1 MKRESSKRVSTSF
14 FLWAISI
21 AFFSLGACVSIET
34 VVPPSATP
42 EPATPTATIEFPTLI
57 PTRTATSFPTAT
69 PTPDLISGLGSVVY
83 RDTFASDMGWTTQV
97 TNAGGY
103 SFVNGW
109 IRLAVRVPNAAINVY
124 GPSMDLGDYYLE
136 LTIRPDLCSGDDEAG
151 FLFRVV
157 DPLNYYRFS
166 ITCQGGARV
175 TRVFDGGE
183 VALIPIT
190 ETYTVFPGALVQNRI
205 AVLASGPV
213 LKFFINGTE
222 VFTTQDASFTSGGLG
237 LYVHSRRSG
246 QTTVSFDDLIVR
258 NLMPAPEG
266 TTTSPTP

>member
-1 MKRESSKRVSTSF
+1 MKRTHHIQTYPRWFVQVC
-14 FLWAISI
+14 L
-21 AFFSLGACVSIET
+21 LGVIGLSACVSIET

-42 EPATPTATIEFPTLI
+42 EPATPTATFDFPTLI
-57 PTRTATSFPTAT
+57 PTRTSTPMPTAT
-69 PTPDLISGLGSVVY
+69 PTPDLISGLGPVIY
-83 RDTFASDMGWTTQV
+83 RDTFTNDTGWTAQV
-97 TNAGGY
+97 TSNGGH

-109 IRLAVRVPNAAINVY
+109 IRLAVRAPNAVINVY
-124 GPSMDLGDYYLE
+124 SPPLDLRDFYLE
-136 LTIRPDLCSGDDEAG
+136 MTFRPDLCSTDDEAG

-175 TRVFDGGE
+175 TRVIDGGE

-190 ETYTVFPGALVQNRI
+190 ETYTVFPGALVKNQI
-205 AVLASGPV
+205 AVLTSGPV
-213 LKFFINGTE
+213 MTFFINGTE
-222 VFTTQDASFTSGGLG
+222 VFTTQDATFTMGGLG

-258 NLMPAPEG
+258 DLMPQAEG
-266 TTTSPTP
+266 TTTSPSP

>member
-1 MKRESSKRVSTSF
+1 MKSAHSNRVWNSL
-14 FLWAISI
+14 FLWVMTV
-21 AFFSLGACVSIET
+21 AFLGLNSCVSIET
-34 VVPPSATP
+34 VIPLSSTP
-42 EPATPTATIEFPTLI
+42 EPATATATIEFPTLI
-57 PTRTATSFPTAT
+57 PTRTSTPFPTAT
-69 PTPDLISGLGSVVY
+69 STPDMISGLGPVIF
-83 RDTFASDMGWTTQV
+83 RDTFTNDTGWTSSV
-97 TNAGGY
+97 SSVGGH

-124 GPSMDLGDYYLE
+124 GPSLDLRDYYLE
-136 LTIRPDLCSGDDEAG
+136 LTIRPDLCSGEDEAG

-183 VALIPIT
+183 VALIPVT
-190 ETYTVFPGALVQNRI
+190 ETFTAFPGALVQNRI

-213 LKFFINGTE
+213 LTFFINGTE
-222 VFTTQDASFTSGGLG
+222 VFIAQDATFISGGLG
-237 LYVHSRRSG
+237 LYVRSRRSG

-258 NLMPAPEG
+258 DLMPASEG
-266 TTTSPTP
+266 TATSTTP